1 MENVL
6 SINLNTVLVYWLVKY
21 VFWYREIIEVYLSLL
36 ECMRDEAASFFIF
49 FKKIKIQRT
58 ARPEVLRGGTTKQ
71 WRWVLSP
78 NFG

>member
-6 SINLNTVLVYWLVKY
+6 SINFKYGFSILTGKIRFLVSWKLSRFIW
-21 VFWYREIIEVYLSLL
+21 VF
-36 ECMRDEAASFFIF
+36 ECMRDEAASFIF

-58 ARPEVLRGGTTKQ
+58 ARPEVARRNDEAMT
-71 WRWVLSP
+71 VVSCP